1 MPHPLVAQLRFARS
15 EFLRALEGLTPQ
27 EAARRIQ
34 PMNPIAWMVGHLA
47 WHEQLLWLDRA
58 QGKTVV
64 AAVKQCGFGKP
75 ASDPSFHEM
84 MAAWQEITK
93 AADPYLDALTP
104 DGLLTSY
111 ERDPRRPPESVGTSL
126 LRLTYHYWYHLGES
140 QAVRQL
146 LGHQNLPPFVGDIGV
161 RAPYRPE
168 TGAGEP

>member
-1 MPHPLVAQLRFARS
+1 MPHPLVAQLRFTRS
-15 EFLRALEGLTPQ
+15 EFVRGLEGLTPE
-27 EAARRIQ
+27 EAARRVA

-58 QGKTVV
+58 QGKTV
-64 AAVKQCGFGKP
+64 APEVKPCGFGKP
-75 ASDPSFHEM
+75 PSDPGFHQM

-104 DGLLTSY
+104 EALLTAY

-126 LRLTYHYWYHLGES
+126 LRLIYHYWYHLGEA
-140 QAVRQL
+140 QAVRQM
-146 LGHQNLPPFVGDIGV
+146 LGHQNLSPFVGDIGD

-168 TGAGEP
+168 TLAGEP